1 MWNSGVAGT
10 GDRGAG
16 YAPTVGQSKSVSIAP
31 DMAAMKQL
39 GNELFNAAPSAK
51 SQTAQRLSDSLKVL
65 REQAGGGTFKHD
77 IDKLINTLDVYLAS
91 EAAIRQ
97 SVQQMFPD
105 AGDLPAAAAP
115 RDSGRAPAFDRPAL
129 RRPAVMSN
137 RAVAQRVVE
146 FDYYTDTRTPGR
158 KPGVGNAPGNI
169 WSGFSQGKDGN
180 CITVAATKVAMMRF
194 GQKPTDIFKQVK
206 LAGDGY
212 NVEMRDGF
220 TLHLSKGELE
230 VAARRSDYK
239 GNNQAILAD
248 AHFLYA
254 ASAKRAQMENNDGYA
269 RQSFGHAL
277 SSINDGDANRWDGL
291 QRLGLSAHI
300 QVTSVAHLARGQLG
314 VVTHGMLIDGR
325 MVGHSLAVINGRE
338 EVWGTQGG
346 YPPTNIYANA
356 LALI

>member
-1 MWNSGVAGT
+1 
-10 GDRGAG
+10 
-16 YAPTVGQSKSVSIAP
+16 
-31 DMAAMKQL
+31 MAALKRL
-39 GNELFNAAPSAK
+39 GNELFDAAPSAK

-65 REQAGGGTFKHD
+65 REQVGGGTFKHD
-77 IDKLINTLDVYLAS
+77 IDKLINTLDVFIAS

-105 AGDLPAAAAP
+105 AGHLPSSVAP
-115 RDSGRAPAFDRPAL
+115 RDGGRAPAFNRPAL
-129 RRPAVMSN
+129 RNPAFTNN
-137 RAVAQRVVE
+137 RADAQRVVE

-158 KPGVGNAPGNI
+158 KPSVGNAPGNI

-220 TLHLSKGELE
+220 KLHLSKGELD

-239 GNNQAILAD
+239 GDNRAILAD

-291 QRLGLSAHI
+291 HRLGLSAHI
-300 QVTSVAHLARGQLG
+300 QVTSVPHLASGQLG
-314 VVTHGMLIDGR
+314 VVTHNVLINGQG
-325 MVGHSLAVINGRE
+325 VGHSLAVINGRE
-338 EVWGTQGG
+338 EVWGRQGW